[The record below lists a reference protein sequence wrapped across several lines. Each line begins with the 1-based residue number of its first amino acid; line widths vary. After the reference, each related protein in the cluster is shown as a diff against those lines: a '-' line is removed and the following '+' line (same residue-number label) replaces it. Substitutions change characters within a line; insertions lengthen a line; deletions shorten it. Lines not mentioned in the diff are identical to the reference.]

1 MKRRARPCPPFGATV
16 ASGAGLTFAPEDD
29 RLAVPGA
36 PLPPPVELTPVG
48 TETAGLTFTEADD
61 RARRPQPLAA
71 PERASATYGLAAA
84 LNNLGSVLREQG
96 RLSEAEAAFRRSVGL
111 YEGLL
116 APPAARGE
124 GDTLVDGA
132 RPRAADSDAET
143 VLDHKPNSVPASK
156 PRIG

>member
-1 MKRRARPCPPFGATV
+1 MKRRARPCPPFGAPV
-16 ASGAGLTFAPEDD
+16 VSGAGLTFAPEDD

-36 PLPPPVELTPVG
+36 PLPPAVELTPVG
-48 TETAGLTFTEADD
+48 T
-61 RARRPQPLAA
+61 
-71 PERASATYGLAAA
+71 ASAGITLAPTDARVPEHPSAAYGLAVA

-96 RLSEAEAAFRRSVGL
+96 RLSEAETAFRRSVCL

-116 APPAARGE
+116 APPAPAPAARGE